1 MEEKLLHS
9 WGYVWD
15 TISEEEKTE
24 VFELGE
30 RYKEFLDSGKTE
42 RECTE
47 EIIERARA
55 AGFISMDEAL
65 SGDGKLMPGDKVY
78 ANNRDKSVVLF
89 VIGSEAMENGVNIVA
104 SHLDSPRIDL
114 KPFPL
119 YEEEGLGF
127 FKTHYYGGIKKYQW
141 ATIPL
146 ELHGVV
152 FTKTGEKVNVQIGK
166 SEDDPVFF
174 ITDLLPHLAKDQ
186 MDKKLSEAITGEGL
200 NVLVGSNG
208 LSGVEENRVKSQILS
223 ILNEK
228 YGISELDFTTSE
240 LQIVPAGR
248 SRDVG
253 LDRSMIAGYGQDDR
267 VCVYS
272 SLEAILEVE
281 SPERTAVSIYMDKE
295 EIGSVGNTGM
305 ESVFFE
311 LALAEIMNKLDE
323 SYSEIKLKRA
333 LSRSRALSADTVAAF
348 DPNFPDVLDKKNAP
362 FMGKGMA
369 LVKYTGVR
377 GKSETNDANA
387 EYLSDIRQALDRHNV
402 IWQIGELGK
411 VDQGGGGTV
420 AYMLAKYGMEV
431 VDCGVSLLSVHA
443 PFEISHKAD
452 IYMAKR
458 GYKAF
463 LEN

>member
-1 MEEKLLHS
+1 MEENLMHS

-15 TISEEEKTE
+15 SIDEGEKAE
-24 VFELGE
+24 VLKLGE
-30 RYKEFLDSGKTE
+30 RYKEFLNKGKTE

-47 EIIERARA
+47 QIIERAESR
-55 AGFISMDEAL
+55 GFISLEDAL
-65 SGDGKLMPGDKVY
+65 SSGSKLEPGDKVY
-78 ANNRDKSVVLF
+78 VNNRNKSVVLF
-89 VIGSEAMENGVNIVA
+89 VLGRESLENGTNIIA

-141 ATIPL
+141 TTIPL

-152 FTKTGEKVNVQIGK
+152 FTKTGECVKVDIGS
-166 SEDDPVFF
+166 SEEDPVLF

-200 NVLVGSNG
+200 NVLAGSNG
-208 LSGVEENRVKSQILS
+208 LPGDGENRVKKQILS
-223 ILNEK
+223 VLNEK
-228 YGISELDFTTSE
+228 YGISEVDFTTSE
-240 LQIVPAGR
+240 LQIVPAGKA
-248 SRDVG
+248 RDVG

-267 VCVYS
+267 ACVYS
-272 SLEAILEVE
+272 SLEAILELE
-281 SPERTAVSIYMDKE
+281 SPERTAACIYMDKE

-311 LALAEIMNKLDE
+311 LALAEIMNNMDKG
-323 SYSEIKLKRA
+323 YSEIKLKRA
-333 LSRSRALSADTVAAF
+333 LSNSRALSADTVAAF

-362 FMGKGMA
+362 FMGKGITI
-369 LVKYTGVR
+369 VKYTGVR

-387 EYLSDIRQALDRHNV
+387 EYLSEIRRIFDRCNIV
-402 IWQIGELGK
+402 WQIGELGK

-420 AYMLAKYGMEV
+420 AYMLANYGMEV

-452 IYMAKR
+452 IYMAAR
-458 GYKAF
+458 GYKSF

>member
-1 MEEKLLHS
+1 MHS

-15 TISEEEKTE
+15 AIDEKEKIE
-24 VFELGE
+24 VEKMGE
-30 RYKEFLDSGKTE
+30 RYKEFLDKGKTE
-42 RECTE
+42 RECTS
-47 EIIERARA
+47 EIIKRAEA
-55 AGFISMDEAL
+55 AGFISIDEVISSDHRL
-65 SGDGKLMPGDKVY
+65 KPGDKVY
-78 ANNRDKSVVLF
+78 VNNRDKSAVLF
-89 VIGSEAMENGVNIVA
+89 VIGSESLEDGVNIVA

-114 KPFPL
+114 KQFPL
-119 YEEEGLGF
+119 YEEDGFAF

-152 FTKTGEKVNVQIGK
+152 FTENGEKINIEIGN

-208 LSGVEENRVKSQILS
+208 LADEEENRVKSNILS
-223 ILNEK
+223 ILSEK
-228 YGISELDFTTSE
+228 YGISEIDFTTSE
-240 LQIVPAGR
+240 LQIVPAGK

-281 SPERTAVSIYMDKE
+281 SPLRTAVCIYMDKE

-311 LALAEIMNKLDE
+311 LALAEIMNSIDK

-333 LSRSRALSADTVAAF
+333 LMRSRALSADTVAAF
-348 DPNFPDVLDKKNAP
+348 DPNFPEVLDKKNAP
-362 FMGKGMA
+362 FMGRGMA

-387 EYLSDIRQALDRHNV
+387 EYLSDIRRIFEKQNI
-402 IWQIGELGK
+402 IWQVGELGK

-420 AYMLAKYGMEV
+420 AYMLANYGMEV

-443 PFEISHKAD
+443 PFEISNKAD
-452 IYMAKR
+452 IYMAMK
-458 GYKAF
+458 GYRAF
-463 LEN
+463 LTN